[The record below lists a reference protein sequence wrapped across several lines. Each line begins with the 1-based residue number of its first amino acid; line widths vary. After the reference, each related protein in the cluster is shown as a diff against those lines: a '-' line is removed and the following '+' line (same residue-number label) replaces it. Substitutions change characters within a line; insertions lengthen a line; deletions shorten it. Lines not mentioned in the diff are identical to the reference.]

1 MVFYKGR
8 VGNSY
13 IYKKQLHIM
22 LNFFKKLFG
31 FSDTKSNVALSKVV
45 EPKVIE
51 PKFEVVSPVPVEV
64 IPIPIVN
71 KVENILPKEEKTIV
85 TKKTTQKPAP
95 KTARDIKAKI
105 KKPSVKK
112 DSDKKPK

>member
-1 MVFYKGR
+1 
-8 VGNSY
+8 
-13 IYKKQLHIM
+13 M

-45 EPKVIE
+45 EPKVIEPKIVE

-85 TKKTTQKPAP
+85 AKKTTPKPAP